1 MRPPT
6 MSSILSIIQMALTL
20 VLFLFSTKATSAAT
34 QSVPPSSLTT
44 STPAHSSTSGSQA
57 TGSSSILHPSQG
69 ETIVYGSQYTIQWR
83 PPAIPGSISIELWD
97 DDEEFEANSFNSN
110 MSYGCDGWLVNSQC
124 GKIATNVSNSGNHV
138 WNVSSPF
145 NDLYQTLSGNFSY
158 YLAIYI
164 QQSDHDVLP
173 SKNSP
178 WYVTSGVFMIA
189 PTNSTSASSSASS
202 SGSDT
207 FLPSTTLSSSSE
219 TRAGSGPAVTSS
231 TGAGARIVMGQ
242 LGWGILGLV
251 NVLAM

>member
-1 MRPPT
+1 
-6 MSSILSIIQMALTL
+6 MALTL
-20 VLFLFSTKATSAAT
+20 VLFLFITLATSAAT

-44 STPAHSSTSGSQA
+44 LTPAHSSTSGSQA
-57 TGSSSILHPSQG
+57 TASSSILHPTQG
-69 ETIVYGSQYTIQWR
+69 ETIVYGSQYTIQWT
-83 PPAIPGSISIELWD
+83 PPAIPGSISMEVWD
-97 DDEEFEANSFNSN
+97 DDQEFLANTFNSN
-110 MSYGCDGWLVNSQC
+110 ITYGCDGWLVNSQC
-124 GKIATNVSNSGNHV
+124 GKIATNVSNSGHYV
-138 WNVSSPF
+138 WNVSSPY

-164 QQSDHDVLP
+164 QQSDDDVLP
-173 SKNSP
+173 SKYSP
-178 WYVTSGVFMIA
+178 C
-189 PTNSTSASSSASS
+189 TSASSSASS

-231 TGAGARIVMGQ
+231 TGAGARIAMGQ